1 MSVNDRGKHEV
12 IIITLR
18 CHKLNYLI
26 SHFLRYNL
34 EQVIIDLQQMLLFKP
49 QAGRLKEMVGLM
61 EGGMDEQMEGQDGA
75 LGSRQETPTDSWP
88 LVVVCWRVVGERL
101 VVWCWV
107 KLFTVTMNS
116 ESDYCTVSSTARLTR
131 YMFLVKSSVE
141 TFCGWIVFLL
151 KVILSSF
158 SYWRTSVKQT
168 GCLTAASVG
177 LLVVWHSLHLY
188 FSNMSP

>member
-1 MSVNDRGKHEV
+1 MSLNDRGKHEV

-88 LVVVCWRVVGERL
+88 LVVVC
-101 VVWCWV
+101 
-107 KLFTVTMNS
+107 
-116 ESDYCTVSSTARLTR
+116 
-131 YMFLVKSSVE
+131 
-141 TFCGWIVFLL
+141 
-151 KVILSSF
+151 
-158 SYWRTSVKQT
+158 
-168 GCLTAASVG
+168 
-177 LLVVWHSLHLY
+177 
-188 FSNMSP
+188 